1 MQNEI
6 CLRMLFMIN
15 ISSWI
20 FDGMVKMHR
29 KVGRFVPLL
38 DKRRWCRWIVMWW
51 RIIKWNPAS

>member
-38 DKRRWCRWIVMWW
+38 DKRR
-51 RIIKWNPAS
+51 